1 MIETF
6 AGVRSGTGGEVWRTS
21 QSGHQRAA
29 PCPAEMIHPMRTSR
43 VMAIV
48 AALLGPIVGA
58 FAMPVVAQESSWSPF
73 KQSPETDAPRPPK
86 GMARPGEP
94 IPDRA
99 NLQPDRSFG
108 VRSNAVEHGELDPVM
123 APDNSGLPLDLWRG
137 LDLTSFEEH
146 LSRLELPPRSPV
158 LHQLWRRMLLSAAT
172 PPTGAPS
179 TDHLLALRLEALY
192 RSGMLGDM
200 TEVITNSGSTGPL
213 VLALSA
219 RKEIGLGRHS
229 EGCRNVASLAAPSAG
244 LPGRLKGE
252 AQLLMGYCAA
262 KAGDAQG
269 ADLAANLA
277 REEGVEAELPLTV
290 LAGVADG
297 TKPQVHLPKRVLLLD
312 YRFLELLG
320 PVNGTQIFDKAEPA
334 LLAALALDTATE
346 ARLRIAAAETALRLN
361 ALSPE
366 VVADLYRR
374 YEFSR
379 GELADPAVSR
389 DPLLRR
395 ALLFRGTELSRSP
408 PQQARLAKAL
418 LDEARR
424 TSGAVQTARMLAP
437 LLDSLRPGPDTDS
450 FSEIA
455 VEIALAAGQF
465 DTARRWA
472 EGTGAA
478 QHWQA
483 LVDIADPAR
492 RGGRLQS
499 LRPIEDLAVRGR
511 LSPESLHRLATV
523 LDALD
528 IDVPVP
534 LWDAA
539 SRTPQP
545 SGGYLPDTGV
555 LADLS
560 QSAKRGDAGRTI
572 LLVMRTLGA
581 DGPQGANILAL
592 GDSVRG
598 LKAIGLEADARRLG
612 LEALLPVWPRLA
624 AN

>member
-1 MIETF
+1 MM
-6 AGVRSGTGGEVWRTS
+6 
-21 QSGHQRAA
+21 Q
-29 PCPAEMIHPMRTSR
+29 PMRPSP
-43 VMAIV
+43 VIAIV
-48 AALLGPIVGA
+48 LALLGPIVGA
-58 FAMPVVAQESSWSPF
+58 FASAAVAQDTWSPF
-73 KQSPETDAPRPPK
+73 KQSPGSDTPRPPK
-86 GMARPGEP
+86 GMTRPGEAV
-94 IPDRA
+94 PDRA

-108 VRSNAVEHGELDPVM
+108 QRAGTVEHGELDPVM

-146 LSRLELPPRSPV
+146 LSRLDLPPRSPV
-158 LHQLWRRMLLSAAT
+158 LHQLWRRMLQSAAT

-179 TDHLLALRLEALY
+179 TDHFLALRLEALY

-200 TEVITNSGSTGPL
+200 TEVITNSGSAGPL

-219 RKEIGLGRHS
+219 RKEIGLGRHA
-229 EGCRNVASLAAPSAG
+229 EGCRTVSSLAAPSAG

-252 AQLLMGYCAA
+252 TQLLMGYCAA

-290 LAGVADG
+290 LAAVADG
-297 TKPQVHLPKRVLLLD
+297 TKPQLHLPKRVLLLD

-320 PVNGTQIFDKAEPA
+320 PVNGTQLFDKAEPA
-334 LLAALALDTATE
+334 LLAALAQDTATE
-346 ARLRIAAAETALRLN
+346 GRLRIAAAETALRLN

-366 VVADLYRR
+366 AVADLYRR
-374 YEFSR
+374 HEFP
-379 GELADPAVSR
+379 GNELADPAVSR

-395 ALLFRGTELSRSP
+395 ALLFRGTELSRAP
-408 PQQARLAKAL
+408 AQQARMAKVL
-418 LDEARR
+418 LDDARR
-424 TSGAVQTARMLAP
+424 SSAAVQTARMLAP
-437 LLDSLRPGPDTDS
+437 LLDNLRPGPETDS
-450 FSEIA
+450 FSETA

-465 DTARRWA
+465 DMARRWA
-472 EGTGAA
+472 EATGAA
-478 QHWQA
+478 QHWLA

-492 RGGRLQS
+492 RGGHLQS
-499 LRPIEDLAVRGR
+499 LRPVEDLAVRGR

-555 LADLS
+555 LADLA

-592 GDSVRG
+592 GDSVRA
-598 LKAIGLEADARRLG
+598 LKSIGLEADARRLG

-624 AN
+624 GN